1 MRIQI
6 IHGFIVSHSIC
17 GVSFTHPTGFKY
29 GLGGTQLKTAA
40 PSLGTGI
47 PAKIA
52 LPHPTTYGAYS
63 GPDEVWPSMI
73 CLPTGGNGERQRMI
87 GKKVERMV
95 KEIHEELQ
103 MVSTALFWQ
112 WKLVKVR

>member
-1 MRIQI
+1 M
-6 IHGFIVSHSIC
+6 
-17 GVSFTHPTGFKY
+17 
-29 GLGGTQLKTAA
+29 KTAA

-73 CLPTGGNGERQRMI
+73 SLPTGGNGEQQRMI

-103 MVSTALFWQ
+103 IRL
-112 WKLVKVR
+112 